1 MKPLLMIAITILA
14 VGCSGKDQ
22 STTDTKPVEEK
33 VVEVKEEAKTE
44 EPLAETK
51 PKPEGVN
58 YDDIEAREKIYYLKG
73 SNAPYTGKS
82 FLFHE
87 NGKKSGEI
95 NYKDGKI
102 DGLWVFWH
110 KNGHK
115 SQEINW
121 KDGKKEG
128 LQAGWH
134 ANGQKRNEVN
144 WKDGKHDGLQLS
156 WHKNGQKESELNY
169 KDGKPDGFWMSW
181 HDNGQKL
188 AELNFKDGKIDG
200 LEASWHKNGQKRS
213 ERNHKDGNEVEG
225 STKFWNSK
233 GKPVESLKEANKK

>member
-1 MKPLLMIAITILA
+1 MKNLLFIAISILA
-14 VGCSGKDQ
+14 VGCGGKDE
-22 STTDTKPVEEK
+22 STTETKPVEEK
-33 VVEVKEEAKTE
+33 VQEVKEKVKPEDSV
-44 EPLAETK
+44 AETK
-51 PKPEGVN
+51 PKSEGVN

-110 KNGHK
+110 
-115 SQEINW
+115 
-121 KDGKKEG
+121 
-128 LQAGWH
+128 

-144 WKDGKHDGLQLS
+144 WKDGKHDGQQLS

-188 AELNFKDGKIDG
+188 AELNCKDGKIDG

-213 ERNHKDGNEVEG
+213 ERNHKDGNEVQG